1 VSDRDQETYE
11 GPGRVSVTIER
22 GAKGPRW
29 KVRTTDLASQ
39 EEIDRV
45 AAQAVAAYRRLEREL
60 AARPFTGEEPRA
72 PAAGGGEEEA

>member
-1 VSDRDQETYE
+1 MPDQETYE

-60 AARPFTGEEPRA
+60 ADTKPPFTGEEPRGATEREGRA
-72 PAAGGGEEEA
+72 P

>member
-1 VSDRDQETYE
+1 MSDRDQETYE

-45 AAQAVAAYRRLEREL
+45 LAEAVAAYQRLEREL
-60 AARPFTGEEPRA
+60 AEKPFAGEEPGA
-72 PAAGGGEEEA
+72 PTSGHGGAP